1 VARGHDDEIDAAD
14 HPGDRIVYADIAPSN
29 AELGALTDV
38 ADQITILDHH
48 VSSQQ
53 RIEAEPEL
61 VESAEEMGHE
71 LLFDLSH
78 SGAVLTWRYF
88 HPEQPVPD
96 LLRYVEDQDLWSWK
110 LPGSQEVNAAIASY
124 PRRFEVWDE
133 LAERPVEELARE
145 GEPILRAN
153 AMEVARALKTASV
166 IRVDGKQVEAVNAT
180 INRARIGHE
189 LAQRAR
195 FGPAWGCVYRMTG
208 DRVHATLYSIGDVDV
223 SLVAGRLGG
232 GGHRN
237 ASGFAVDLPEWL
249 RDFV

>member
-1 VARGHDDEIDAAD
+1 MASVPPGRREEPGERRPATSPRGHDDEIDAAD

-38 ADQITILDHH
+38 ADQVTILDHH

-110 LPGSQEVNAAIASY
+110 LPGSQEVNAAISSY
-124 PRRFEVWDE
+124 PRSFEVWDE
-133 LAERPVEELARE
+133 LAERPVEELAR
-145 GEPILRAN
+145 GGRAH
-153 AMEVARALKTASV
+153 RAGQRDRGGAGPQDRHGDPPSAAS
-166 IRVDGKQVEAVNAT
+166 RS
-180 INRARIGHE
+180 RR
-189 LAQRAR
+189 
-195 FGPAWGCVYRMTG
+195 
-208 DRVHATLYSIGDVDV
+208 
-223 SLVAGRLGG
+223 
-232 GGHRN
+232 
-237 ASGFAVDLPEWL
+237 
-249 RDFV
+249 